1 MRAEL
6 QVKQFVGTVTNK
18 HNMTFNVYTTADPKY
33 YLFKPTHNGCEGT
46 IDIPTKKMDL
56 KDNIRKALA
65 RGISI
70 TVF

>member
-18 HNMTFNVYTTADPKY
+18 HTTFNVYTTGDPQY
-33 YLFKPTHNGCEGT
+33 YLFKPTHNGCEST
-46 IDIPTKKMDL
+46 LDIPTKKTDL

-65 RGISI
+65 RGFSI
-70 TVF
+70 TVN

>member
-1 MRAEL
+1 MRVEL
-6 QVKQFVGTVTNK
+6 QVKQFVATVTNK
-18 HNMTFNVYTTADPKY
+18 GMTFNVYTTGDPQF

-65 RGISI
+65 HGISI
-70 TVF
+70 TVN

>member
-1 MRAEL
+1 MRAEC

-18 HNMTFNVYTTADPKY
+18 HTTFNVYTTGDPSY

-46 IDIPTKKMDL
+46 IDIPTKKTDL

-65 RGISI
+65 HGISI
-70 TVF
+70 TVN